1 MKKNFKQKTLLST
14 ISLAMAF
21 TAFGS
26 ITNFGSAT
34 KTQEQSEP
42 SRVYSTVK
50 YEKRIG
56 ETTEA
61 NPTTQA
67 CP

>member
-1 MKKNFKQKTLLST
+1 MKKNFKQKTIVST
-14 ISLAMAF
+14 ISLAMVF

-26 ITNFGSAT
+26 LANFGSTT
-34 KTQEQSEP
+34 KTYEQSEP
-42 SRVYSTVK
+42 SPVYSTVE

-56 ETTEA
+56 ETPEA